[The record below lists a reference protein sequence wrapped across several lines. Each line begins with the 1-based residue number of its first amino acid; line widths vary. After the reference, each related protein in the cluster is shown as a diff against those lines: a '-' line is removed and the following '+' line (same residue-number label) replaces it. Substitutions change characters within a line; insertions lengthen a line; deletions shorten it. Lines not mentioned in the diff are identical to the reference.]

1 MEKYNNNFTFV
12 TFFSLL
18 ENEDRGLELLN
29 EILDIGLSGADQDIE
44 DTVPTIKPNNVVE
57 VAQKAGKF
65 STLLKLATNLNLVE
79 TLQTLPQV
87 TVFAPS
93 DKVFN
98 KLGTFRQDS
107 FTKSNLKKYISSYSY
122 LLKF

>member
-1 MEKYNNNFTFV
+1 M
-12 TFFSLL
+12 L